1 MRNLFGTFAVLSVLC
16 LGTLHAA
23 DKTLGKLFI
32 KAATSEVNGQQVPD
46 AALEDSVKDMKARL
60 ELRRFLLA
68 NDEADADFLLVVLER
83 KGEQWKA
90 VTASFSV
97 KDGGSW
103 KPVAKL
109 TSTNSSA
116 AWSIAARS
124 VVQQAEKWVLANRA
138 QK

>member
-1 MRNLFGTFAVLSVLC
+1 MFAAVAILC
-16 LGTLHAA
+16 LEALHAA

-46 AALEDSVKDMKARL
+46 AGLEDSAKDMKARL
-60 ELRRFLLA
+60 ELRRFVLA
-68 NDEADADFLLVVLER
+68 NNEADADFLLVVLER
-83 KGEQWKA
+83 KGEQVKA
-90 VTASFSV
+90 VSASFSV

-109 TSTNSSA
+109 TSTNSRPT
-116 AWSIAARS
+116 WSLAARS
-124 VVQQAEKWVLANRA
+124 VVEQAEKWVLTNHA